1 MRCPSLAGVTRDL
14 QSVSP
19 EPQTV
24 RLLAL
29 LVLYPRVSVA
39 GRK

>member
-1 MRCPSLAGVTRDL
+1 MWCPSLAGVTCDL